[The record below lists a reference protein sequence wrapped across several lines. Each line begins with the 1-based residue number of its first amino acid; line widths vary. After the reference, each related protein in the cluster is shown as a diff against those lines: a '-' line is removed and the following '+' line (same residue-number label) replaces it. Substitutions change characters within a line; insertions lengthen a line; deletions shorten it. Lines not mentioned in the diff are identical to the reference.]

1 MDPEKIKAILEW
13 PDLTSAHDVLS
24 FLGVV
29 NFYHKHLEHLAD
41 ITIPLSELLKQ
52 ENPFVWGPE
61 QLQAFHELKQA
72 IADDPILMHFVP
84 TDPIEVHCDAS
95 NKAVTVT
102 LVQNGH
108 PVAFESHKLSA
119 TELNYQIHNKEL
131 LAIVHALTKW
141 CTYLHGSTIPIKI
154 LTDHESLKCLVMQPT
169 LNHRQ
174 ARFFFFFYCSDLRLT
189 SL

>member
-41 ITIPLSELLKQ
+41 IAIPLSELLKQ

-72 IADDPILMHFVP
+72 IADDPILTHFVP
-84 TDPIEVHCDAS
+84 ADPVEVHCDAS
-95 NKAVTVT
+95 NKAVAAT

-108 PVAFESHKLSA
+108 PVAFESRKLSA
-119 TELNYQIHNKEL
+119 TELNYQIHDKEL

-141 CTYLHGSTIPIKI
+141 RTYLHGSHDP
-154 LTDHESLKCLVMQPT
+154 DQDP
-169 LNHRQ
+169 
-174 ARFFFFFYCSDLRLT
+174 D
-189 SL
+189 